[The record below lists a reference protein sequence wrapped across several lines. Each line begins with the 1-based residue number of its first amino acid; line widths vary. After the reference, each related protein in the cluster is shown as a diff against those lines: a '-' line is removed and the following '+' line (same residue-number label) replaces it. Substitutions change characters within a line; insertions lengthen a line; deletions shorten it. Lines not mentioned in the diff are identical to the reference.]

1 MTTPAQL
8 RKSALAL
15 PETVEVVH
23 SGLAAYSV
31 RKKEYAS
38 LAQDGLLQLDLTN
51 DDADAALAAHPTAGR
66 WAPKGTPIGVRL
78 PLAEIN
84 GKDLNWLLRR
94 SWLGCAP
101 KRLAMQLEAAD
112 SGTAPHLLPAI
123 GGPATR
129 ALVSAGM
136 TDLDAVARHS
146 QAELLAL
153 HGVGPK
159 AVRIL
164 TEALAASGQSLRG
177 DG

>member
-15 PETVEVVH
+15 PETVEVAH
-23 SGLAAYSV
+23 SGGAAFSV
-31 RKKEYAS
+31 RKKEFAA
-38 LAQDGLLQLDLTN
+38 LAQDGLLQLLLLN

-66 WAPKGTPIGVRL
+66 WAPKGIPMGIRL
-78 PLAEIN
+78 PLADIN

-94 SWLGCAP
+94 AWLGCAP
-101 KRLAMQLEAAD
+101 KLLAMQLEAAD
-112 SGTAPHLLPAI
+112 TGTAPHLLPAI
-123 GGPATR
+123 GVPATR
-129 ALVSAGM
+129 ALLSAGI
-136 TDLDAVARHS
+136 TDLATVARHS

-164 TEALAASGQSLRG
+164 ADALAASGQSLRG

>member
-1 MTTPAQL
+1 MATPAQL

-15 PETVEVVH
+15 PETSEAVR
-23 SGLAAYSV
+23 SGKAAFSV
-31 RKKEYAS
+31 RKQEFAT
-38 LAQDGLLQLDLTN
+38 LGQDGLLHLPLSD
-51 DDADAALAAHPTAGR
+51 DDADAALAAHPAAER
-66 WAPKGTPIGVRL
+66 WAPKGTPTGVQL
-78 PLAEIN
+78 PLAKIN

-94 SWLGCAP
+94 SWLVCAP

-112 SGTAPHLLPAI
+112 SGTTPHTLPAV

-129 ALVSAGM
+129 ALLSAGI
-136 TDLDAVARHS
+136 TDLDTVARHS

-164 TEALAASGQSLRG
+164 TEALAASGQSLQA

>member
-15 PETVEVVH
+15 PETVEAMR
-23 SGLAAYSV
+23 SGMAAFSI
-31 RKKEYAS
+31 RKKKFAS
-38 LAQDGLLQLDLTN
+38 LAQDGLLQLHLTD

-66 WAPKGTPIGVRL
+66 WAAKGTPLGIRL
-78 PLAEIN
+78 PLSDIN

-94 SWLGCAP
+94 SWLCCAP
-101 KRLAMQLEAAD
+101 KRLATQLEAAD
-112 SGTAPHLLPAI
+112 SGTAQHMLPAI

-129 ALVSAGM
+129 ALVSAGI
-136 TDLDAVARHS
+136 TDLNTVARHS

>member
-1 MTTPAQL
+1 MTTLAQL

-15 PETVEVVH
+15 PETVEAVH
-23 SGLAAYSV
+23 TGTAAFSV
-31 RKKEYAS
+31 RKKEFAS
-38 LAQDGLLQLDLTN
+38 LGQDGLLQLPLRD
-51 DDADAALAAHPTAGR
+51 DDADAALAAYPAAER
-66 WAPKGTPIGVRL
+66 LASEGTPTGVQL
-78 PLAEIN
+78 PLTEIN

-94 SWLGCAP
+94 SWLSCAP

-112 SGTAPHLLPAI
+112 SGTTPHMLPAV

-129 ALVSAGM
+129 ALLSAGI
-136 TDLDAVARHS
+136 TDLDTVARHS

-164 TEALAASGQSLRG
+164 TEALAAAGQSLRA

>member
-8 RKSALAL
+8 RKGALAL

-23 SGLAAYSV
+23 SGITAFSL
-31 RKKEYAS
+31 KKTEFAS
-38 LAQDGLLQLDLTN
+38 LVQDGLLQLLLTD
-51 DDADAALAAHPTAGR
+51 DDADAALAAHPTAER
-66 WAPKGTPIGVRL
+66 WAPRGTPIGIRL
-78 PLAEIN
+78 PLAGIN
-84 GKDLNWLLRR
+84 GRDLNWLLRR
-94 SWLGCAP
+94 SWLSCAP

-112 SGTAPHLLPAI
+112 SGTAPHSLPAI

-129 ALVSAGM
+129 GLLSAGM
-136 TDLDAVARHS
+136 TDLDTVARHS
-146 QAELLAL
+146 QDELLAL